1 MKRDTWEKD
10 LEIYI
15 EKVRNKPF
23 DWGLHDC
30 VVFAN
35 QIIKVQTGKGFF
47 DKYIPDY
54 DTAIKANRTYRTILV
69 DLKVSTIKEAI
80 DTKLDRYIGIIP
92 PKGSIVCREHPQR
105 LEYGIG
111 YNLGVALDHRAGF
124 LGHNGLE
131 FQKMQSKDVF
141 WTVD

>member
-23 DWGLHDC
+23 NWGLHDC

-35 QIIKVQTGKGFF
+35 EIIKVQTGKGFF

-69 DLKVSTIKEAI
+69 DMKVSTIKEAI
-80 DTKLDRYIGIIP
+80 DTKLDRYIGMIP
-92 PKGSIVCREHPQR
+92 PKGSIVCREHQQKM
-105 LEYGIG
+105 EYGIG
-111 YNLGVALDHRAGF
+111 YNLGVAVDHRAGF
-124 LGHNGLE
+124 LGETGLS
-131 FQKMQSKDVF
+131 FQKIQSKDVF